1 MLKLSKK
8 SEYGIMAMQYLAE
21 NQGGLITAKEI
32 ADNLELSFEFL
43 AKTLQHLKREGL
55 VNTIQGMKGGYE
67 LNIDPNATSLM
78 TIITALESH
87 PEIVECT
94 LEEHNSCSRFEFC
107 SIRNP
112 MMLLQKKVDKVF
124 KETYL
129 SEFIRNKPVE
139 LTIPK

>member
-1 MLKLSKK
+1 MIKFGTDGWRAEIARDFTFENLT
-8 SEYGIMAMQYLAE
+8 YAAIGTANYLL
-21 NQGGLITAKEI
+21 NNK
-32 ADNLELSFEFL
+32 ADNL
-43 AKTLQHLKREGL
+43 
-55 VNTIQGMKGGYE
+55 VVIGYE
-67 LNIDPNATSLM
+67 LNIDAHTTSLM